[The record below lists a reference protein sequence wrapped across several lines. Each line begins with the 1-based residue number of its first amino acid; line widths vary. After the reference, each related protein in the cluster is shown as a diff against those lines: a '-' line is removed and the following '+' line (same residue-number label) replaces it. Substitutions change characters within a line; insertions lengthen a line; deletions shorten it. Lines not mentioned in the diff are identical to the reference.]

1 MTDSILDTIK
11 KMLGIPTTDTAFD
24 EDILVNINSAFMTLN
39 QLGIGP
45 DTVFSVPD
53 SSTLWSQFLVDPS
66 LYPQMKSY
74 VYLFV
79 KEIFDPPTNGSVLA
93 SMQKVRGEL
102 EWRLSVQVPTS
113 TV

>member
-11 KMLGIPTTDTAFD
+11 EMLGIPTTDTAFD
-24 EDILVNINSAFMTLN
+24 QDILVHINSAFMTLN

-45 DTVFSVPD
+45 DTVFPVPD
-53 SSTLWSQFLVDPS
+53 NAALWSQFLVDPT

-79 KEIFDPPTNGSVLA
+79 REIFDPPTSGAVIA
-93 SMQKVRGEL
+93 SMQKARQEL
-102 EWRLSVQVPTS
+102 EWRLSVQVPTT